1 MLGNIK
7 MSLVTMLFPAARD
20 QMVPR
25 YPGTLTVSVNNK
37 NVEIDPVFCRPR
49 PPPIFLV
56 DMYILTS
63 YNTSQVSHE
72 YLHALTKNK
81 HTH

>member
-1 MLGNIK
+1 MGHEVCVLGNIK
-7 MSLVTMLFPAARD
+7 MSLVTMLFSAARD

-63 YNTSQVSHE
+63 YTTSGLS
-72 YLHALTKNK
+72 
-81 HTH
+81 